1 VVQFLGARVDELF
14 EHAALLLQPVGGQSA
29 TLDRVQDTQQM
40 LPFPKNDLGGAH
52 ALAFGG
58 MPN

>member
-1 VVQFLGARVDELF
+1 VDELF